1 MAFTSRCGVDFF
13 IFHMLLLNVPY
24 ISIVTIPEPLS
35 SLSTSFTN
43 GSRPSQSHSLN
54 QRNRL
59 PKYSPHPYSTPIFP
73 TTDSGSME
81 SSLDGTFAQLGVERF
96 SDRWYEYWSKECFN
110 LFFYLSFLVSTIRC
124 GGHYMWSLFLYS
136 LIRSSCLQRHY
147 MWRLFRFNRDS

>member
-1 MAFTSRCGVDFF
+1 MRCGFF

-110 LFFYLSFLVSTIRC
+110 LFFCLGFLVR
-124 GGHYMWSLFLYS
+124 YDSLYWPTQSEIF
-136 LIRSSCLQRHY
+136 SSS
-147 MWRLFRFNRDS
+147 FDSIKMLTTPLHVKTLSI